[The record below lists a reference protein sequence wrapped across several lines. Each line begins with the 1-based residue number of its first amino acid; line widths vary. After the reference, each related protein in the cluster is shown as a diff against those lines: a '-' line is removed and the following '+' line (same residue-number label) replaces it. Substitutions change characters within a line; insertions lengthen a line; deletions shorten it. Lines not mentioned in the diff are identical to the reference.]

1 MREQSQNDQV
11 PATSRDGQ
19 KRQLIR
25 NEAGEENYLDFQIRC
40 IRKFGPAAGLFLQ
53 QHIYWIGKEHDK
65 EGWVYKTE
73 AEMEKETGL
82 SRRYQREARKI
93 LRSKGVLKEKKQGVP
108 CRLWYWVDL
117 EALSHIMKSPHS
129 TMNQWKRYQDN
140 CEPKKASDEGEESS
154 RDSNAEH
161 TGEANTTVQASKDDN
176 TVLTSKEDITEP
188 TSEDRTNVPAIT
200 ESTPKTTTGTLT
212 LASGPSS
219 GSLDSE
225 EVDPQTSEEG
235 STNRRQVEECVRILA
250 DIEGLNG
257 DKRALSK
264 FVNSMMR
271 QFPQVDAVSVCERF
285 RERVDSSIEPIRSHQ
300 ALLTTFFEKAAE
312 DGKKRSESPMEPLNP
327 HSPEGEKAKEKPY
340 NFRWYATFYAW
351 PGLTEEDY
359 ERVVAE
365 GKAEGKTHS
374 DIVEDLNRRR
384 QTRVA

>member
-1 MREQSQNDQV
+1 MEQ
-11 PATSRDGQ
+11 
-19 KRQLIR
+19 
-25 NEAGEENYLDFQIRC
+25 
-40 IRKFGPAAGLFLQ
+40 
-53 QHIYWIGKEHDK
+53 
-65 EGWVYKTE
+65 
-73 AEMEKETGL
+73 ETGL
-82 SRRYQREARKI
+82 SRRLQERARKI
-93 LRSKGVLKEKKQGVP
+93 LCKAGVLKEDKRGVP

-117 EALSHIMKSPHS
+117 ETLLRIMESPHS
-129 TMNQWKRYQDN
+129 TMNQWRRCQEER
-140 CEPKKASDEGEESS
+140 EPTKTSEEGDSS
-154 RDSNAEH
+154 RRGSITEH

-176 TVLTSKEDITEP
+176 AVLTSKEDITEP
-188 TSEDRTNVPAIT
+188 SSEDRTNVPTIT

-257 DKRALSK
+257 HKRALSK

-327 HSPEGEKAKEKPY
+327 HSPEGERAKEKPY
-340 NFRWYATFYAW
+340 HFRWYATFYPL

-359 ERVVAE
+359 KRMVAE
-365 GKAEGKTHS
+365 AKTDS
-374 DIVEDLNRRR
+374 DVLEDLRRRR